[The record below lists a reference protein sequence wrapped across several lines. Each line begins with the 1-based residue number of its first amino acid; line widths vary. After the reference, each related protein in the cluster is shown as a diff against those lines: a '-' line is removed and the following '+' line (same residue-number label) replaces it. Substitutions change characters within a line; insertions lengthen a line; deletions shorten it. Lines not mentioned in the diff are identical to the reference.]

1 VNRRV
6 QRNRSAAL
14 IDRVA
19 RTIARHEMVAAGDH
33 VLVALSGGPD
43 SVALLAALHALA
55 GRLQLRLTAAHF
67 NHGWRGAESVRDQA
81 CADDVAARFGVS
93 CVVGSP
99 GAPLARRNRE
109 ASARAARYAFL
120 ERVAAAHGCTRIA
133 TGHTADDQAETVL
146 LHLLRGAGWD
156 GLSGIPPV
164 RNATVIRP
172 LIGWERR
179 DVLAFLDDQGLPFCH
194 DSSNTDRR
202 FLRNRVRLEILPCLQ
217 ALNPRATHHLA
228 AAATL
233 AAGERAALDAWAAAM
248 LGPEAVLT
256 VATLRAVAAGLRG
269 RLVRT
274 WLRRHRGSLRR
285 LSAAHVQA
293 VVDLALGGRPNAEG
307 ALPGG
312 RVVRAYDGFAWVGEP
327 PPAVPDVAYEI
338 VPGRAIDLAGGW
350 RIVAAVDTR
359 PDTPVAPPV
368 DLWTCLADADVV
380 SVPLHVRR
388 GRAGDRIQPLGMTG
402 HRKLQDV
409 FVDRKVPRTERRSC
423 PVVTVADA
431 VLWVPGVV
439 RSAHALIGPGTRS
452 VLRLS
457 AQRTGVAGEK
467 LLC

>member
-1 VNRRV
+1 
-6 QRNRSAAL
+6 
-14 IDRVA
+14 
-19 RTIARHEMVAAGDH
+19 
-33 VLVALSGGPD
+33 
-43 SVALLAALHALA
+43 
-55 GRLQLRLTAAHF
+55 
-67 NHGWRGAESVRDQA
+67 
-81 CADDVAARFGVS
+81 
-93 CVVGSP
+93 
-99 GAPLARRNRE
+99 
-109 ASARAARYAFL
+109 
-120 ERVAAAHGCTRIA
+120 
-133 TGHTADDQAETVL
+133 
-146 LHLLRGAGWD
+146 
-156 GLSGIPPV
+156 
-164 RNATVIRP
+164 VIRP
-172 LIGWERR
+172 LIAWARR
-179 DVLAFLDDQGLPFCH
+179 DVRAFLDDQGLPFCH

-202 FLRNRVRLEILPCLQ
+202 FLRNRVRLEILPRLQ

-233 AAGERAALDAWAAAM
+233 AAGERAALDDWAEAM

-256 VATLRAVAAGLRG
+256 VTALHAVAAGLRG

-274 WLRRHRGSLRR
+274 WLRQHRGSLHR

-439 RSAHALIGPGTRS
+439 RSAHAVIGPGTRS

-457 AQRTGVAGEK
+457 AQNTGVAGGK
-467 LLC
+467 WLC